1 MRAKSLE
8 LKKKIYEFVNDWRSS
23 NGDSPTLSKIANCLG
38 VDRSTVYRYL
48 IAMTEEDYGL
58 TYDGK
63 TIETREFNSFN
74 MQLSPTKLVGSI
86 PCGEAQTEEEYVEEY
101 VNLPSALFGK
111 GEFYLLRA
119 TGDSMEDAGISEGD
133 LIVIK
138 KQETARVGDIVVAL
152 DDESKNTLKRFAGFN
167 ENHCAILEYM
177 NEAVYPNKAIIV
189 KELTVQGV
197 AGHVIKKL

>member
-1 MRAKSLE
+1 M
-8 LKKKIYEFVNDWRSS
+8 
-23 NGDSPTLSKIANCLG
+23 
-38 VDRSTVYRYL
+38 
-48 IAMTEEDYGL
+48 
-58 TYDGK
+58 
-63 TIETREFNSFN
+63 
-74 MQLSPTKLVGSI
+74 
-86 PCGEAQTEEEYVEEY
+86 
-101 VNLPSALFGK
+101 
-111 GEFYLLRA
+111 LRA